1 MHVDAY
7 SYSLTAAL
15 STLCPVMV
23 HVQCVPFPL
32 RLRCDIRRAC
42 QHPSFHAMFSITS
55 LRLLG
60 PFPHWKILSRR
71 IQLASEL

>member
-42 QHPSFHAMFSITS
+42 HASFISCHVQHHLLEAPGSIST
-55 LRLLG
+55 LENPIKADPAR
-60 PFPHWKILSRR
+60 K
-71 IQLASEL
+71 